1 MINLQRGSR
10 NLLRHGSRIQ
20 PSLNGSNALRQF
32 VIKVQEVPGLGDSIT
47 EGVVVE
53 WSKNVGDYAAVDD
66 VVAIIETDKVSVEIR
81 AEEAGKVTELFCAV
95 EDTVEV
101 GAKLFSVDT
110 DAAAPAGG
118 AAPAAKAAE
127 PAAAAPS
134 TPAPAA
140 ASTPAPAAAPAAAPA
155 KAPAAPPTPPAPK
168 PVAGSRGETRKP
180 MSRMRQAIARN
191 LKESQNTNASLTTFN
206 EIDMTNVMKMRKLH
220 GEEFLAKHGV
230 KLGFM
235 STFVLAAVQALKD
248 QPAVNAVIDGK
259 EMVYKDYCDVTIAV
273 ASPTGL
279 VTPVLRNCETKSMA
293 DIEKEI
299 LYFGKKAK
307 DGRIA
312 LEDMAGGT
320 FTISNGGVFKNY
332 FGTPIINTGQSAV
345 LGMHGTF
352 DRPVA
357 INGEVK
363 VRPMM
368 YVALTYD
375 HRIVDGR
382 EAAFF
387 LRKLKECVEDPVR
400 LALDL

>member
-140 ASTPAPAAAPAAAPA
+140 APAAAPA
-155 KAPAAPPTPPAPK
+155 KAPAAPTPPAPK

-191 LKESQNTNASLTTFN
+191 LKESRNTKTNVTTFN

-248 QPAVNAVIDGK
+248 QPAANAVIDGK

-279 VTPVLRNCETKSMA
+279 VTPVLRN
-293 DIEKEI
+293 
-299 LYFGKKAK
+299 
-307 DGRIA
+307 
-312 LEDMAGGT
+312 
-320 FTISNGGVFKNY
+320 
-332 FGTPIINTGQSAV
+332 
-345 LGMHGTF
+345 
-352 DRPVA
+352 RP
-357 INGEVK
+357 
-363 VRPMM
+363 
-368 YVALTYD
+368 
-375 HRIVDGR
+375 
-382 EAAFF
+382 
-387 LRKLKECVEDPVR
+387 
-400 LALDL
+400 